1 MAKRAPKEQV
11 LVVRGM
17 DTGEDEPEIPPDDD
31 ELRAIA
37 AMDGG
42 SDVKWTVMRT
52 SDHGEKK
59 AGFCG
64 ELSTGDVSMA
74 KIAEE
79 WGRGKYRVRGTRSNG
94 TFVKQYTIVVAEEP
108 KRPAVQTLMPA
119 GPANSVQD
127 FIALMDARAERE
139 GEKWLKWAAIL
150 SPLLAPAIANLFS
163 GSKGTTLTELTTALA
178 NVKALE
184 GGNKVDQMSEFTK
197 IMELVDHVRGDDKSA
212 GSTWA
217 DIARDA
223 IGQVGPVLG
232 GLVQMRSGQPLPS
245 LPKTDSPPAPQGES
259 QPQGNPMLQLLAWF
273 KSQIEGLIYQASR
286 NRDPLLYAEVV
297 LDNLPAGADLG
308 QLRGILGGDDWWQK
322 LSGFAPGVQPYPQWF
337 AECRAELL
345 KGLDELLTPP
355 GGDAP
360 PAAAPVKAPKKAKT

>member
-1 MAKRAPKEQV
+1 
-11 LVVRGM
+11 
-17 DTGEDEPEIPPDDD
+17 
-31 ELRAIA
+31 
-37 AMDGG
+37 
-42 SDVKWTVMRT
+42 
-52 SDHGEKK
+52 
-59 AGFCG
+59 
-64 ELSTGDVSMA
+64 
-74 KIAEE
+74 
-79 WGRGKYRVRGTRSNG
+79 
-94 TFVKQYTIVVAEEP
+94 
-108 KRPAVQTLMPA
+108 VQTLMPA

-232 GLVQMRSGQPLPS
+232 GLVQMKTGVRPPS
-245 LPKTDSPPAPQGES
+245 LPSHPQGAESPPAQATDS
-259 QPQGNPMLQLLAWF
+259 SNPMLQLLAWF

-345 KGLDELLTPP
+345 SGLDQLLEPPKITPE
-355 GGDAP
+355 P
-360 PAAAPVKAPKKAKT
+360 PAPKATKKPKP